1 MTKSESVDESELNR
15 SYKLNVAE
23 SLEALEERIMVIASD
38 LNEIMSCL
46 SCRNDYGDRI
56 KALEQVVYQL
66 ERRKSNG
73 AHPNDGGWND

>member
-1 MTKSESVDESELNR
+1 MKKTESRDESE
-15 SYKLNVAE
+15 
-23 SLEALEERIMVIASD
+23 ERMQNIEDRLSDIASD

-46 SCRNDYGDRI
+46 SWRNDYGDRI
-56 KALEQVVYQL
+56 KALEKVVYQL